1 MSFFLKNGEKDR
13 EEDKGEDKGLSRELQ
28 GKRVR
33 SSGTVGGERVRGS
46 FEQTTNS
53 AAVTPRFI

>member
-1 MSFFLKNGEKDR
+1 MKNGEKDR
-13 EEDKGEDKGLSRELQ
+13 GEDKGLIRGFESR
-28 GKRVR
+28 
-33 SSGTVGGERVRGS
+33 VGRKKECGAAALLAGERVRGS